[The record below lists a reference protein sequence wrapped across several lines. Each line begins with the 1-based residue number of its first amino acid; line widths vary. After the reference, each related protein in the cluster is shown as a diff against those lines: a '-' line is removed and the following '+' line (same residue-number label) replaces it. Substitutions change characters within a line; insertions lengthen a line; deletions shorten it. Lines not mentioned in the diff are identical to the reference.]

1 MLGLLRSSA
10 HPVVGQSLVFTP
22 RILACQL
29 STFQLLPPR
38 HTRYVLHPLSL
49 MCRLAPLNSRNL
61 NLGSIFSRNPAP
73 SPSPLIVA
81 HITRLE
87 AEANVQPQ
95 DVEKHLA
102 LFRALM
108 ETKLKTSYEL
118 VINRWEQMCE
128 FVGCRNSCCERLCW
142 FVYSGFR
149 TPLHHYSTHM
159 KHSKYI

>member
-1 MLGLLRSSA
+1 MLGLLPSSA
-10 HPVVGQSLVFTP
+10 HPIVAQSLVFKPQT
-22 RILACQL
+22 LARQM
-29 STFQLLPPR
+29 SIFQLLKPR
-38 HTRYVLHPLSL
+38 HTRYVLPPLSL
-49 MCRLAPLNSRNL
+49 TRKLAPLNSRNL
-61 NLGSIFSRNPAP
+61 NLGLIFSRNPAP

-95 DVEKHLA
+95 DVEKQLA

-128 FVGCRNSCCERLCW
+128 FVGCRNSCCERVC
-142 FVYSGFR
+142 
-149 TPLHHYSTHM
+149 
-159 KHSKYI
+159 